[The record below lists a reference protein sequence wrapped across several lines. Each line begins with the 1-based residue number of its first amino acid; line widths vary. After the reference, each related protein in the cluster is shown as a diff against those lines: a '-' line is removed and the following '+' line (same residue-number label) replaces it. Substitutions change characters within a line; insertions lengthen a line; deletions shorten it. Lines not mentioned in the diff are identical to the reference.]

1 MEAKGGFP
9 KEIVLVAGERVALTP
24 TGLPPGDPMGVNF
37 SIYYVPEGLKDSE
50 VTLLKDTF
58 QELFGGESL
67 PVFDTELQ
75 QDLDKKTSKGFLPP
89 CAPSQKALVLQSLE
103 FRMAKLRQE
112 MGSKGILSARD
123 IAKKLEKQSSIG
135 GVDPKDTATLRDMFR
150 HYQSLK
156 SLIDNY
162 NEGQKCVSMSD
173 KAFGNLEFDLT
184 DDRAKE
190 LLRQFIFFT
199 LQAHHPLQE
208 YKKTNPTAPQFIKR
222 LETNPIGE
230 KFKPFLTT
238 YQGNKLPIPESIA
251 RVLESVEGT
260 SGVIDEQLKLR
271 LAEAIDKEK
280 EKIIKLL
287 LTFFPGD
294 HRFWSAVGKEKD
306 LYKIVDT
313 LLEYLK
319 LADGESERLTKE
331 TIRLTEALRR
341 CEANSQLLTSN
352 YGRIEAQVKDLQ
364 AKLEAEG
371 GKDKKIADLE
381 AALAKAKA
389 EHAARLEEN
398 AAEMERYAA
407 QIAANEASIAAIT
420 NENVAL
426 RARIRELEDQ
436 VAALRDVEQRLN
448 AKDAEL
454 RRLVEEHRAA
464 IEAEQL
470 RTAEQRLAK
479 EKAEGERTQAV
490 AQLEAARV
498 ELRGQAAA
506 LEENR
511 AQLVTLR
518 AEIDKLTRQ
527 KRDCDTE
534 TEALRSQLAALNAEL
549 RTLRAEQA
557 QFQQQIEAKEEE
569 IRRVTE
575 TAEEEKEDLEDTIR
589 KLREEIARLT
599 QEATD
604 LESRIRACEAEKAAL
619 EGKASE
625 PEARA
630 AKLSADLAAAQA
642 QLAAAERE
650 KQRLQD
656 ENNQLRGQIASKD
669 DALRQS
675 GEDLTAARAEAT
687 AQAGRATTAEATIG
701 SLESQVGDLEARV
714 ASKSDEA
721 AAEAARRRE
730 DAAAHE
736 TKLQA
741 LTNEYKGLLQAKTS
755 ELGEATQRIEA
766 ERAARLAETEKLG
779 ASQEAY
785 ERLQAA
791 IEALLTGPEGAVNE
805 AIAKIKEEDTQT
817 KSSLQTIYR
826 KLQELEVFAR
836 ERAETPLTPAEE
848 AAEKKLSQCYNVF
861 LLTYLWQTYFPA
873 GAAETQPFLR
883 KINGIFS
890 GLPAITGLYKS
901 HPTGT
906 VLEYLNLLI
915 KLLSLFDGETVSVEL
930 TPKEKECFNLF
941 IKLLPIIQDVD
952 KTASAVT
959 ITPSMSEQARL
970 YFAAHGPKAD
980 TFETKTE
987 TNAETGQ
994 ETVTPLR
1001 VVLREQKEVKNKAE
1015 GPVRKADIVELAS
1028 SGQIN
1033 FSLLYFCF
1041 LVVMRDYLNT
1051 ITGSLG
1057 RCPLPKILQG
1067 PNYRPPPAARKG
1079 STSSI

>member
-1 MEAKGGFP
+1 MAAKGGFP
-9 KEIVLVAGERVALTP
+9 KQIVLVAGERVALTP
-24 TGLPPGDPMGVNF
+24 TDLAPGDPMGVNF
-37 SIYYVPEGLKDSE
+37 YNYYVPEGLKQSD

-58 QELFGGESL
+58 QELFGGQSL

-75 QDLDKKTSKGFLPP
+75 EDLDKKTSEGFLPP

-156 SLIDNY
+156 ALIDNY

-251 RVLESVEGT
+251 RVLESVEGRT
-260 SGVIDEQLKLR
+260 GVIDEQLKVR
-271 LAEAIDKEK
+271 LAEAIEKEK

-294 HRFWSAVGKEKD
+294 HRFWSAVGKDKD

-319 LADGESERLTKE
+319 LSEGETQRLTKE
-331 TIRLTEALRR
+331 TLRLTEELRR

-352 YGRIEAQVKDLQ
+352 YSRIEAQVKDLQ
-364 AKLEAEG
+364 AKLDAEG
-371 GKDKKIADLE
+371 GKDTKIAELE
-381 AALAKAKA
+381 AALAKAKTD
-389 EHAARLEEN
+389 HAARLEEN
-398 AAEMERYAA
+398 AATMEGYAA
-407 QIAANEASIAAIT
+407 QIAANETSIAAIT
-420 NENVAL
+420 NENRAL

-454 RRLVEEHRAA
+454 RRLVEEHRVA
-464 IEAEQL
+464 IEAEQV
-470 RTAEQRLAK
+470 RTAEQRTAK
-479 EKAEGERTQAV
+479 EAAEGQRTQAV
-490 AQLEAARV
+490 AELEAARL

-506 LEENR
+506 LEANR
-511 AQLVTLR
+511 AEVLSLR
-518 AEIDKLTRQ
+518 GEVDKLTRE

-534 TEALRSQLAALNAEL
+534 TERLRSQLAAVNAEL
-549 RTLRAEQA
+549 TTLRAEKA
-557 QFQQQIEAKEEE
+557 QFTQQIAAKEEE
-569 IRRVTE
+569 IDGIRDA
-575 TAEEEKEDLEDTIR
+575 AEEEKEDLEDTIR
-589 KLREEIARLT
+589 ELQEEIARLR
-599 QEATD
+599 QQATD
-604 LESRIRACEAEKAAL
+604 LESRIRACEAEKTAL
-619 EGKASE
+619 EGRASE

-630 AKLSADLAAAQA
+630 AKLSADLAAVQS

-656 ENNQLRGQIASKD
+656 ENKQLKDQIASKD

-675 GEDLTAARAEAT
+675 GEQLAEARAQAT
-687 AQAGRATTAEATIG
+687 TEAGRAVTAEGKIG
-701 SLESQVGDLEARV
+701 TLQSEVQDLEARV

-755 ELGEATQRIEA
+755 ELGEATQRIEG
-766 ERAARLAETEKLG
+766 ERVARLAETEKLG
-779 ASQEAY
+779 ASEEAY

-791 IEALLTGPEGAVNE
+791 IEALLTGPESAVNDAIAAVNE
-805 AIAKIKEEDTQT
+805 KDIQT

-826 KLQELEVFAR
+826 KLQDLEVFAK
-836 ERAETPLTPAEE
+836 ERASLPMSPAEC
-848 AAEKKLSQCYNVF
+848 AAEQKANQCYNVF
-861 LLTYLWQTYFPA
+861 LVTYLWQTHFPPGKAANDSNPLFRKMNGLFAGIAEEKVEGTKKAVPAIYKEKKSDSNLFTAKDLLPSVVKFCEMFITAESTAQRFPDFTEQDYKIYELLVRNINDIDTVFKPPA
-873 GAAETQPFLR
+873 GTLAIVEPF
-883 KINGIFS
+883 
-890 GLPAITGLYKS
+890 T
-901 HPTGT
+901 
-906 VLEYLNLLI
+906 
-915 KLLSLFDGETVSVEL
+915 
-930 TPKEKECFNLF
+930 
-941 IKLLPIIQDVD
+941 
-952 KTASAVT
+952 
-959 ITPSMSEQARL
+959 EQARKYL
-970 YFAAHGPKAD
+970 QSNPPYNTIGVPPGGLLMQKD
-980 TFETKTE
+980 TA
-987 TNAETGQ
+987 TNKFG
-994 ETVTPLR
+994 VT
-1001 VVLREQKEVKNKAE
+1001 
-1015 GPVRKADIVELAS
+1015 
-1028 SGQIN
+1028 
-1033 FSLLYFCF
+1033 FSERAKLTYPILFYSF
-1041 LVVMRDYLNT
+1041 LILMRDYLNDFS
-1051 ITGSLG
+1051 GSLRA
-1057 RCPLPKILQG
+1057 RCPLPTIL
-1067 PNYRPPPAARKG
+1067 RKA
-1079 STSSI
+1079 